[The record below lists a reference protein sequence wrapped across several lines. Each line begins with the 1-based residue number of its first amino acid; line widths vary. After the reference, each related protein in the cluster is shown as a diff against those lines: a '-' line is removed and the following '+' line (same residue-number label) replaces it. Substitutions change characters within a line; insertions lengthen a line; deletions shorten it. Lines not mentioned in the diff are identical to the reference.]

1 MKHLEHASALLHR
14 ESFAS
19 ASFSLLSL
27 VGLAL
32 SLNTK
37 NKAVGLAIFG
47 ANAMLSGVSAACPA
61 DPVAVD
67 TVPTSPALSST
78 RPQVSVYPT
87 GWRIT
92 TDWWSPTLSYTT
104 DSTGLVLNAVLPN
117 WYATQW
123 WLVPTTDL
131 LFIRNQADFKY
142 KFSFEVSTNDTALT
156 PAEIKFALFKQTFS
170 NSPIPPSAGTNS
182 SLAFDYQPSTTNFTN
197 WSATWVPF
205 QGTVSSKG
213 NLAPN
218 VPLGVYFRNTA
229 SFGRPILL
237 KFRKLRVDTLPTP
250 ITAPTLISKN
260 AEYVT
265 LRKPSTTL
273 DPNNRTEC
281 PHLQSGL
288 KLWHDNATWGGVV
301 PSPSSVIT
309 LPANSKV
316 LITSC
321 SLSTAV
327 YEKIIVPAG
336 SELIFNDAPINLNIK
351 AMLVQGHLR
360 IGSPNCRLYSE
371 ITITLHG
378 AKSTSD
384 TIGPFMGSK
393 GIGVPGKIDIH
404 GKQYHYTWT
413 RLAATAWPG
422 DNQIWLQDNVN
433 WHVGQQVV
441 VTSTDLRDEETKKN
455 EVMTIT
461 AISGRRVQFNETFKF
476 IHYAGAEYQAEVGL
490 LSRRITIQGAAD
502 SETAAF
508 GGHIMVR
515 GEGRFSGVRGYR
527 MGQTNVLARYPF
539 HFHMIGQAPTS
550 YMRDCTVQRSF
561 FRCVSIHGTHQASVI
576 RNVAYDVSGHCYY
589 LEEGVEENN
598 TIAYNLAS
606 HVHTIYA
613 NAITGQ
619 AGVNVFTQNVNL
631 TLPADVA
638 ASGFYITN
646 AYNRIFG
653 NSASGGWAG
662 FAFPNLAK
670 PIGMSANV
678 SVVPELRPVLEFD
691 GNTAHSAGFTNVGE
705 GIPCIY
711 MGGRLW
717 TDTATGLLKYDT
729 GRQSRNPVAFNRFTN
744 TKTFACH
751 LGIMF
756 WGIKLEVSKYESHDC
771 VKAGRLFSS
780 YLDQALIVATT
791 NNTQYLASP
800 SRKSN
805 GFEFYDTDVKAIITN
820 VEYRNFLPVPNA
832 PLDPTQDNI
841 IFTALTHSDVYKPQ
855 GIAAVKNITYTN
867 VPYSQRVRNYYR
879 DTGSSRYF
887 SIYDYDG
894 TTVGRTTPQII
905 GSYPTW
911 WAYDNTCVYRPEW
924 KAHYCDKGSR
934 EVISLAPL
942 VPGWIDY
949 EGGGPFGS
957 ESVANV
963 DAGVTSL
970 FYLPAGVSQV
980 NKTCKLTRTPQ
991 VTGVSKVGWHLW
1003 INQGAPR
1010 TMRVG
1015 LHQVPFGQWVLFA
1028 TNYPA
1033 GTTFNISLSW
1043 KDYSRKTN
1051 LIQATS
1057 LAQVMAGS
1065 GTYYY
1070 FQAPHLYIKMVDP
1083 WQTGGASEYWE
1094 SQGARLYNVFAW
1106 RGFYN
1111 INATC
1116 TANAGGYCTIPNTVP
1131 SISQP

>member
-1 MKHLEHASALLHR
+1 M
-14 ESFAS
+14 
-19 ASFSLLSL
+19 
-27 VGLAL
+27 
-32 SLNTK
+32 
-37 NKAVGLAIFG
+37 AIFG
-47 ANAMLSGVSAACPA
+47 TFSACPVLLTPLTVIISTAANAMLSGVNAACPA

-78 RPQVSVYPT
+78 RPLVSMYPT
-87 GWRIT
+87 GWMIT
-92 TDWWSPTLSYTT
+92 TDWWRPTLSYST
-104 DSTGLVLNAVLPN
+104 DITGLVLEAVLPS
-117 WYATQW
+117 WYAAQW

-131 LFIRNQADFKY
+131 LFVRNQADFKY

-156 PAEIKFALFKQTFS
+156 PAEVKFALFKQAF
-170 NSPIPPSAGTNS
+170 NPIPPSAGTNPTYV
-182 SLAFDYQPSTTNFTN
+182 FDYQPSTTNFTN
-197 WSATWVPF
+197 WSATWVKF
-205 QGTVSSKG
+205 EGTVSSKG

-218 VPLGVYFRNTA
+218 VPLGTYFRMV
-229 SFGRPILL
+229 SSIGRPILV
-237 KFRKLRVDTLPTP
+237 KFRKLRIDILPTP
-250 ITAPTLISKN
+250 ITTPTLVSKN

-273 DPNNRTEC
+273 DANNRTEC

-288 KLWHDNATWGGVV
+288 KLWHDAATWGGVV

-309 LPANSKV
+309 LPSNTKV

-327 YEKIIVPAG
+327 YEKIIVPAS
-336 SELIFNDAPINLNIK
+336 SELIFNDAPITLNIK

-360 IGSPNCRLYSE
+360 IGSQNCRLYSE

-378 AKSTSD
+378 AKSTAD
-384 TIGPFMGSK
+384 TIATFMGSK
-393 GIGVPGKIDIH
+393 GIGVMGKIDIH

-461 AISGRRVQFNETFKF
+461 AISGRRVQFNETFKY
-476 IHYAGAEYQAEVGL
+476 IHYGGVEYQAEVGL
-490 LSRRITIQGAAD
+490 LSRRITIQGSDD
-502 SETAAF
+502 SEASSF
-508 GGHIMVR
+508 GGHVMVR
-515 GEGRFSGVRGYR
+515 GEGRFSGVRAYR

-550 YMRDCTVQRSF
+550 FMRDCAVQRSY
-561 FRCVSIHGTHQASVI
+561 FRCVSVHGTHQASVI
-576 RNVAYDVSGHCYY
+576 RNVAYDVRGHCYY
-589 LEEGVEENN
+589 LEEGIEENN
-598 TIAYNLAS
+598 TIAYNLAA

-619 AGVNVFTQNVNL
+619 TLVNVFTQNENL
-631 TLPADVA
+631 ILPADVA

-653 NSASGGWAG
+653 NAASGGWAG
-662 FAFPNLAK
+662 FAFPNLAA
-670 PIGMSANV
+670 PIGLSKNL

-691 GNTAHSAGFTNVGE
+691 GNSAHSSGFTNTGE

-717 TDTATGLLKYDT
+717 TDAATGLLKYDT
-729 GRQSRNPVAFNRFTN
+729 GRQARYPSSFNRFTN
-744 TKTFACH
+744 TKTFACN

-756 WGIKLEVSKYESHDC
+756 WGDKLEVSKYESHDC
-771 VKAGRLFSS
+771 VKAGRLFNS
-780 YLDQALIVATT
+780 YLDQALIAATT

-805 GFEFYDTDVKAIITN
+805 GFEFYDTYVKAIISN

-855 GIAAVKNITYTN
+855 SISAVKNITFTN
-867 VPYSQRVRNYYR
+867 VPRSQRVRNYYR

-894 TTVGRTTPQII
+894 TIVGRAGPQII

-911 WAYDNTCVYRPEW
+911 WAFDNTCVYEPSW
-924 KAHYCDKGSR
+924 KAHYCTKGSR
-934 EVISLAPL
+934 EVVSLAPI

-949 EGGGPFGS
+949 DSGGSFGS
-957 ESVANV
+957 ESVANIDV
-963 DAGVTSL
+963 SLLTKRSLKVKICTMYSL
-970 FYLPAGVSQV
+970 F
-980 NKTCKLTRTPQ
+980 
-991 VTGVSKVGWHLW
+991 
-1003 INQGAPR
+1003 
-1010 TMRVG
+1010 
-1015 LHQVPFGQWVLFA
+1015 VP
-1028 TNYPA
+1028 
-1033 GTTFNISLSW
+1033 
-1043 KDYSRKTN
+1043 
-1051 LIQATS
+1051 
-1057 LAQVMAGS
+1057 
-1065 GTYYY
+1065 
-1070 FQAPHLYIKMVDP
+1070 H
-1083 WQTGGASEYWE
+1083 
-1094 SQGARLYNVFAW
+1094 
-1106 RGFYN
+1106 
-1111 INATC
+1111 
-1116 TANAGGYCTIPNTVP
+1116 
-1131 SISQP
+1131 